1 MMLRVEGFNSYY
13 GNLQVLR
20 NFSVQVAAGEI
31 LCLLGRNGAG
41 KTTALKSIIGIVPP
55 REGRLILD
63 GNDISG
69 IAPAAI
75 PRQGIGYV
83 PQGRRLFKELTVR
96 ENLEVGLL
104 TRKSGSRVLEKALS
118 YFPVL
123 SERMDQQSGTLSGGE
138 QTMLAIARALC
149 IEPKVIML
157 DEPTEGLMP
166 SMISAIRDVVIRLRS
181 DGVAV
186 LLVEQRIDAVLPVA
200 DRIAFMD
207 QGTIQGEYA
216 VDAVRADPV
225 LVQKYLGVGH

>member
-1 MMLRVEGFNSYY
+1 MLKVEGFNSYY
-13 GNLQVLR
+13 DNLQVLR
-20 NFSVQVAAGEI
+20 DFSVSVAAGEI

-55 REGRLILD
+55 RSGRIELD
-63 GNDISG
+63 GLDISSL
-69 IAPAAI
+69 APEAI

-96 ENLEVGLL
+96 ENLEIGLM
-104 TRKSGSRVLEKALS
+104 TRKSGPAALERALS
-118 YFPVL
+118 YFPAL
-123 SERMDQQSGTLSGGE
+123 GERMGQQAGTLSGGE
-138 QTMLAIARALC
+138 QTMVAIARALC

-166 SMISAIRDVVIRLRS
+166 SMIAAIRDVVTRLRH

-207 QGTIQGEYA
+207 HGVIQA
-216 VDAVRADPV
+216 QCSVDEVRNDPT

>member
-1 MMLRVEGFNSYY
+1 MMLRIEGFNSYY

-20 NFSVQVAAGEI
+20 DFSISVASGEI

-41 KTTALKSIIGIVPP
+41 KTTALKSIIGILPP
-55 REGRLILD
+55 RQGRLWLD
-63 GNDISG
+63 GEDLSG
-69 IAPAAI
+69 LAPQMI

-96 ENLEVGLL
+96 ENLEVGLM
-104 TRKSGSRVLEKALS
+104 TRKSGKVALDRALS
-118 YFPVL
+118 YFPAL
-123 SERMDQQSGTLSGGE
+123 HERMNQLSGTLSGGE

-157 DEPTEGLMP
+157 DEPTEVLMP
-166 SMISAIRDVVIRLRS
+166 SMIATIRDVMTRLRS

-207 QGTIQGEYA
+207 HGMVQGEYT
-216 VDAVRADPV
+216 VDAVRTDPG
-225 LVQKYLGVGH
+225 LVHKYLGVGH